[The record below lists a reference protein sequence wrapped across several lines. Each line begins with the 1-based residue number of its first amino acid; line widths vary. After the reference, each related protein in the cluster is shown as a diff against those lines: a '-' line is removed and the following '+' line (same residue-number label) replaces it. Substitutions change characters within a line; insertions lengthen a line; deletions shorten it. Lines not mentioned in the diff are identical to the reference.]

1 VLALSPAIRV
11 LLCLAVTCAASVVA
25 PLTPATA
32 SGPESQF
39 FSMLNSA
46 RTDHGLRPYDIASD
60 LTGVARS
67 HSHEMAARQTLYHNP
82 NLTTDVRNWEAVGE
96 NVGKGPTVSDIQQ
109 AFMNSPEHRDNILD
123 HDFTQVGIGVTT
135 DSSGTIWVTED
146 FRQPMA
152 APVIRPTV
160 HAPKVHVTTVARP
173 HRRASRSSWRHRLV
187 EMRRASWAHPT
198 PEAVLGAFRYV
209 EVMRALDLPG
219 DRSR

>member
-1 VLALSPAIRV
+1 MLALSPATRV

-32 SGPESQF
+32 SGTESQF

-46 RTDHGLRPYDIASD
+46 RADHGLRPYVIEGD
-60 LTGVARS
+60 LTSVARS

-82 NLTTDVRNWEAVGE
+82 NLTTDVSNWEAVGE

-109 AFMNSPEHRDNILD
+109 AFMNSAPHRDNILD

-135 DSSGTIWVTED
+135 DSDGTIWVTED
-146 FRQPMA
+146 FRQPMT
-152 APVIRPTV
+152 APVSHAML
-160 HAPKVHVTTVARP
+160 HAPKAHALTAARP
-173 HRRASRSSWRHRLV
+173 HPRASRNSWRHRLV
-187 EMRRASWAHPT
+187 EIRRASWAHQT

-209 EVMRALDLPG
+209 QVMRALDLPA
-219 DRSR
+219 DRSP